1 MSLKGYVPGT
11 VSVQGLHSISE
22 ASLKKYLRE
31 KIKLKSDGKQ
41 KLTRNYTFQFSLMSS
56 CRSL

>member
-41 KLTRNYTFQFSLMSS
+41 KQARKYILLIVPNVEG
-56 CRSL
+56 CN